1 MNAIRVEAPGFL
13 TSVQDLGRPGHAAA
27 GVSASGAADP
37 LALRIGNRLVG
48 NLEGAAAL
56 EMTMVGGSFRFEADG
71 VFALAGADT
80 GARIDD
86 RAVASWRPY
95 PFRGGET
102 LVCTALRRRARAY
115 LCVRCGI
122 LVPPVFGSASTHL
135 LTGMGGYEG
144 RALHA
149 GDRLVVGAAGSR
161 APIDRPVDPSA
172 IPGYRRGEPFRATVG
187 PQASWFAPEAR
198 AALFGTE
205 WPVSEACDRMGIRL
219 AGPRIQALSARELL
233 TEGVPLGAVQIPP
246 GGLPIVLFVEHQTTG
261 GYPKIAN
268 VIAADLA
275 RLGGLRPRET
285 LRFEVTSI
293 PAAHALLHAQEE
305 ALDAL
310 FR

>member
-13 TSVQDLGRPGHAAA
+13 TTVQDLGRPGHAAA

-48 NLEGAAAL
+48 NVEGAAAL

-71 VFALAGADT
+71 VFALAGADA
-80 GARIDD
+80 GARLGD
-86 RAVASWRPY
+86 RPVVPWRPH
-95 PFRGGET
+95 PVESGET
-102 LVCTALRRRARAY
+102 LVCTALGGGARAY
-115 LCVRCGI
+115 LCVRGG
-122 LVPPVFGSASTHL
+122 LSVPLVFGSASTHL
-135 LTGMGGYEG
+135 MTALGGCEG

-149 GDRLVVGAAGSR
+149 GDRFVLGEAQKLAPFYR
-161 APIDRPVDPSA
+161 AVDPST
-172 IPGYRRGEPFRATVG
+172 IPGYVAGEAFRVTAG
-187 PQASWFAPEAR
+187 PQASWFAAEAR
-198 AALFGTE
+198 AILLETE
-205 WPVSEACDRMGIRL
+205 WSVTEACDRMGIRL
-219 AGPRIQALSARELL
+219 AGPRIETLDTRELL
-233 TEGVPLGAVQIPP
+233 TEGVPLGAVQVPP

-275 RLGGLRPRET
+275 RLGRLRPRDKLTFEAISMAEAVEL
-285 LRFEVTSI
+285 LR
-293 PAAHALLHAQEE
+293 AQEE